1 MRNEQPTTFMK
12 HFKSLKKHSLAW
24 LVWLALWSGAF
35 LVQGQNL
42 VVDNF
47 NDPAAG
53 VSFWAA
59 SWGTTPTLSFSTEN
73 NGGPAG
79 SGSLKV
85 ESPVFTGAG
94 DWEQEVTEKTFNPP
108 IKASLYASVSVD
120 VRVDPSS
127 SPTSAGQYGY
137 FEVKY
142 GDGGTA
148 YGGINLPSSSTNW
161 TTVTFNIPAN
171 APDV

>member
-1 MRNEQPTTFMK
+1 MK
-12 HFKSLKKHSLAW
+12 PFKSLKKHSLAW

-53 VSFWAA
+53 VSFWVA
-59 SWGTTPTLSFSTEN
+59 SWGTNPTLSFSTEN

-79 SGSLKV
+79 SGSLNV
-85 ESPVFTGAG
+85 ESPLFTGVG

-108 IKASLYASVSVD
+108 IKA
-120 VRVDPSS
+120 
-127 SPTSAGQYGY
+127 
-137 FEVKY
+137 
-142 GDGGTA
+142 
-148 YGGINLPSSSTNW
+148 
-161 TTVTFNIPAN
+161 
-171 APDV
+171 